1 MEPTSHGSHDPEP
14 VGLDDAAA
22 AAAGTESATGADRL
36 ARAHVSLRDA
46 VERLLA
52 EARHGD
58 FVEATDL
65 VRHATHLLQTLDP
78 TALEPRRGLAGLFD
92 GRGARL
98 KRFRALYLPAAAS
111 AGDTAAA
118 LAERGRSASRR
129 SATLDALHAEAVR
142 AIAEVDAALAEG
154 EARLREAAAAAA
166 TAAAAEDEAIAAA
179 PALEMDIAAGEP
191 ALPGPETRR
200 SEALDAGEAAAAA
213 EAATDLATQY
223 PAALDTSGEDP
234 ASATVEVEADDAPL
248 PGPEAGRSETLD
260 AEDALAVADAVA
272 VGGDE
277 TAATARLE
285 SQLAALRAARA
296 AGLAQLPLARAVQN
310 AEHAAPAQLAAAAA
324 ALSTWVE
331 DWRQGLGLA
340 GRKPRKIRPDS
351 VALART
357 RDAALDALTQTERQ
371 LAAMRARAGET
382 ESRMT
387 RVVEQVRRAA

>member
-14 VGLDDAAA
+14 VGLGDAAA
-22 AAAGTESATGADRL
+22 TAAGTESATGADRL

-78 TALEPRRGLAGLFD
+78 SALEPRRGLAGLFD
-92 GRGARL
+92 GPGGRL
-98 KRFRALYLPAAAS
+98 KRFRALYLPAATS

-118 LAERGRSASRR
+118 LAERGRSALHR

-154 EARLREAAAAAA
+154 GARLRQTAAAAAA
-166 TAAAAEDEAIAAA
+166 EGDAIAAA
-179 PALEMDIAAGEP
+179 PALETDIATGDP
-191 ALPGPETRR
+191 ALPGPEARR
-200 SEALDAGEAAAAA
+200 SATLDAGEAAAAA
-213 EAATDLATQY
+213 EPATDLATQDA
-223 PAALDTSGEDP
+223 AALDASGEDP
-234 ASATVEVEADDAPL
+234 ASATVEVEAADAPL
-248 PGPEAGRSETLD
+248 PDPEAGRSETLD
-260 AEDALAVADAVA
+260 AEDALAAADAVA
-272 VGGDE
+272 AGGDE
-277 TAATARLE
+277 TATTARLE

-340 GRKPRKIRPDS
+340 GRKPRKIRPDT

-357 RDAALDALTQTERQ
+357 RDAALEALAQTDRQ
-371 LAAMRARAGET
+371 LAEMRARASET

-387 RVVEQVRRAA
+387 RAVEQVRRAA

>member
-154 EARLREAAAAAA
+154 EARLREAAAP
-166 TAAAAEDEAIAAA
+166 AEDEAIAAA
-179 PALEMDIAAGEP
+179 PAPEREVAASDT

-200 SEALDAGEAAAAA
+200 SETLDAGEAAAAA

-234 ASATVEVEADDAPL
+234 ASATVEFEAADAPL

>member
-154 EARLREAAAAAA
+154 EARLREAPA
-166 TAAAAEDEAIAAA
+166 TASAEADAVAAP
-179 PALEMDIAAGEP
+179 PALETDIAAGEP
-191 ALPGPETRR
+191 ALPGPETLR
-200 SEALDAGEAAAAA
+200 SEILDAEAAAAAA
-213 EAATDLATQY
+213 EAATDI
-223 PAALDTSGEDP
+223 AAQDAAASDASGEDP
-234 ASATVEVEADDAPL
+234 ASATVEVEAADAPL

>member
-1 MEPTSHGSHDPEP
+1 MEPTSHGSHDPDP

-118 LAERGRSASRR
+118 LAERGGSALRR

-142 AIAEVDAALAEG
+142 AVAEVDAALAEG
-154 EARLREAAAAAA
+154 EARLRQTAAAAAA
-166 TAAAAEDEAIAAA
+166 EEEAIAAA
-179 PALEMDIAAGEP
+179 PARETQIAAADP

-200 SEALDAGEAAAAA
+200 SETLVAEEAAAAAA
-213 EAATDLATQY
+213 EAATDIAAQDS
-223 PAALDTSGEDP
+223 AALDASGENP
-234 ASATVEVEADDAPL
+234 ASATVEVEVAEVPL
-248 PGPEAGRSETLD
+248 PGPEAARIETLD

-272 VGGDE
+272 ATDDE
-277 TAATARLE
+277 TATAARLE

-310 AEHAAPAQLAAAAA
+310 AEHAAPAGLAAAAA

-340 GRKPRKIRPDS
+340 GQKPRKIRPDT

-371 LAAMRARAGET
+371 LAAMRARASET

>member
-1 MEPTSHGSHDPEP
+1 MEPTSQGSIDPEP
-14 VGLDDAAA
+14 VSLEATTDETAAA
-22 AAAGTESATGADRL
+22 EAATGPDRL
-36 ARAHVSLRDA
+36 ERAHTSLRDA

-78 TALEPRRGLAGLFD
+78 AALEPRRGLAGLFD

-118 LAERGRSASRR
+118 LAERGRSAVRR
-129 SATLDALHAEAVR
+129 STTLDALHAEALR

-154 EARLREAAAAAA
+154 EAQLRATPAPAIVPVATLEEAPAPAPVMDADAA
-166 TAAAAEDEAIAAA
+166 T
-179 PALEMDIAAGEP
+179 
-191 ALPGPETRR
+191 LPGAEASR
-200 SEALDAGEAAAAA
+200 SETVDADEV
-213 EAATDLATQY
+213 LATAHGTTA
-223 PAALDTSGEDP
+223 PVPGEEDP
-234 ASATVEVEADDAPL
+234 ATATIGVEADAEAGDTPAAEL
-248 PGPEAGRSETLD
+248 EAGRREML
-260 AEDALAVADAVA
+260 EPGDALALADAA
-272 VGGDE
+272 SADDD
-277 TAATARLE
+277 ATSERARLE
-285 SQLAALRAARA
+285 SRLAALRAARA
-296 AGLAQLPLARAVQN
+296 AGIAQLPLARAVQN
-310 AEHAAPAQLAAAAA
+310 AEHAAPARLAAAAT

-340 GRKPRKIRPDS
+340 GRKPKKIRPDG

-357 RDAALDALTQTERQ
+357 RDAALDALAQTDRQ
-371 LAAMRARAGET
+371 LAEIRARAGET
-382 ESRMT
+382 EGRMT

>member
-1 MEPTSHGSHDPEP
+1 MEPTSQGSIDPEP
-14 VGLDDAAA
+14 MGLDDATAA
-22 AAAGTESATGADRL
+22 AAESENATGADRL
-36 ARAHVSLRDA
+36 GRAHVSLRDA

-129 SATLDALHAEAVR
+129 SATPDALHAEAVR
-142 AIAEVDAALAEG
+142 AIAEVDAARAEG

-166 TAAAAEDEAIAAA
+166 AEVEAIAAA
-179 PALEMDIAAGEP
+179 PALETDIAAGEP

-200 SEALDAGEAAAAA
+200 SEPLDAEAAAA
-213 EAATDLATQY
+213 EAETATDLATQD
-223 PAALDTSGEDP
+223 AAASDATGEDP
-234 ASATVEVEADDAPL
+234 ASATVEVEAADAPL

-277 TAATARLE
+277 SAATARLE

-357 RDAALDALTQTERQ
+357 RDAALDALAQTERQ

-382 ESRMT
+382 ETRMT

>member
-1 MEPTSHGSHDPEP
+1 MEPTSHGSTDPEP
-14 VGLDDAAA
+14 VDLDDKAA
-22 AAAGTESATGADRL
+22 AAAGTETAAGTDRL
-36 ARAHVSLRDA
+36 ERAHVSLRDA

-78 TALEPRRGLAGLFD
+78 AALEPRRGLAGLFD

-118 LAERGRSASRR
+118 LAERGRSAVRR
-129 SATLDALHAEAVR
+129 TTTLDALHAEALR

-154 EARLREAAAAAA
+154 EARLREAPGETPA
-166 TAAAAEDEAIAAA
+166 TEAVAEA
-179 PALEMDIAAGEP
+179 PAQDPAIGAGEAP
-191 ALPGPETRR
+191 LPGPETSR
-200 SEALDAGEAAAAA
+200 SETLDAAGTVVAA
-213 EAATDLATQY
+213 EAMTAGDM
-223 PAALDTSGEDP
+223 SGENP
-234 ASATVEVEADDAPL
+234 AIATVEADVIHVPL

-260 AEDALAVADAVA
+260 AEDALAAADAVA
-272 VGGDE
+272 ADDDRGGP
-277 TAATARLE
+277 TARLE
-285 SQLAALRAARA
+285 GQLAVLRAARA

-310 AEHAAPAQLAAAAA
+310 AEHAAPAQLAAAAE
-324 ALSTWVE
+324 ALSTWAE

-357 RDAALDALTQTERQ
+357 RDTALDALAQTDRQ
-371 LAAMRARAGET
+371 LAGIRARAGET